1 MKNGTQQSPAACNGR
16 TCRCA
21 KPAAFKRL
29 LVAVDDSVQAGYASV
44 VADQLAAELGAT
56 VMLLNVFSF
65 TYPPNVDVGYVMN
78 VDVASIAPEV
88 QETCMAMS
96 RSMLERLKTRMR
108 HTPHVE
114 TLTRQGDAAKEI
126 LNVAEAYGADLIIMG
141 THARSSVMRTILGS
155 TALAVSRHASCP
167 VMTVSR
173 APVGRLGEETSAA
186 RQPVGAATS

>member
-1 MKNGTQQSPAACNGR
+1 MNDTASTTSAASHPNGGGR
-16 TCRCA
+16 NA
-21 KPAAFKRL
+21 GAFRRL
-29 LVAVDDSVQAGYASV
+29 LVAVDDSEQAGYAV
-44 VADQLAAELGAT
+44 AVADQIAADLRAN
-56 VMLLNVFSF
+56 VLLLNVFEF
-65 TYPPNVDVGYVMN
+65 TYLPNVDAQN
-78 VDVASIAPEV
+78 VSAVEIALIAPEV
-88 QETCMAMS
+88 RAACMEMS
-96 RSMLERLKTRMR
+96 RSLLEKHKKKLP
-108 HTPHVE
+108 HAPHVE